1 MEPSSD
7 QRPAPPRAR
16 SSAAGVV
23 PRTRFGFALLV
34 LGVFFGV
41 LFRRLLRGPKHVGWD
56 LRFEVVVE
64 IARTLMRRG
73 FAAAVG
79 AGRLA
84 GSRGMTATIP
94 AAVRSR
100 LGHEV
105 TTHAGLPA
113 EVHTPEGWTPG
124 RPTLLYLHGG
134 GYVTCSPRTHRALI
148 GRIAV
153 ETGARCIAI
162 EYRKAPAYPFPASA
176 DDALG
181 AYREV
186 LAAGVAPQTLFVAG
200 DSAGGGLTLALL
212 QRLRAEGDP
221 LPRGAILLSPWVDLE
236 GAGASVRANAAYD
249 YLTDE
254 MLAYG
259 AAAYVSGGDRRDPLV
274 SAVHADL
281 RGLPPL
287 LVQTGGAELF
297 LSENEKLVE
306 RARAQGIE
314 VVHEVEPGMVHV
326 YQAFA
331 QFVPAAADRAFAGI
345 GRFVRDRAA

>member
-1 MEPSSD
+1 MEQSVNAQPASLPA
-7 QRPAPPRAR
+7 RPTGV
-16 SSAAGVV
+16 GVV

-34 LGVFFGV
+34 LRVFFTV
-41 LFRRLLRGPKHVGWD
+41 LFRRLFRGPKHADWD

-73 FAAAVG
+73 FDAAVG
-79 AGRLA
+79 SGRLA
-84 GSRGMTATIP
+84 GGRGMTAAIP
-94 AAVRSR
+94 EALRAR
-100 LGHEV
+100 LRHEL
-105 TTHAGLPA
+105 TTHAGLPT
-113 EVHTPEGWTPG
+113 EIHTPEGWTPG
-124 RPTLLYLHGG
+124 GPTLLYLHGG

-148 GRIAV
+148 SRIAT
-153 ETGARCIAI
+153 ETGARCIAV
-162 EYRKAPAYPFPASA
+162 EYRKAPAYPFPMPV
-176 DDALG
+176 DDALL
-181 AYREV
+181 AYREL

-236 GAGASVRANAAYD
+236 GAGASVRENAAFD

-297 LSENEKLVE
+297 LSENEKLVA
-306 RARAQGIE
+306 RAREQGVE

-331 QFVPAAADRAFAGI
+331 QFVPGAANRAFAGI
-345 GRFVRDRAA
+345 GRFVRDRAV